1 MLLKDT
7 IMDELMPY
15 KSHRATK
22 KKKKAEFLHD

>member
-15 KSHRATK
+15 KSHRAM